1 MSLKARYSLVLILSV
16 IVFAAACATP
26 KGGKVMSKIIDDNTY
41 TIYVQD
47 DTGAIRS
54 YDVTQAE
61 YNTLDY
67 GDYYGGER

>member
-1 MSLKARYSLVLILSV
+1 MGMSKWFFIAISTIIFLG
-16 IVFAAACATP
+16 ACATP
-26 KGGKVMSKIIDDNTY
+26 KGGKIISKIQESSSY

-54 YDVTQAE
+54 YDVSQAE

>member
-1 MSLKARYSLVLILSV
+1 MGRIKWILAIST
-16 IVFAAACATP
+16 IIFLGACATP

-54 YDVTQAE
+54 YDVSQDV